1 LESALTAVRTM
12 RTRALVETKIE
23 VAAEVETTRRVSLTS
38 LAVSRAVIG
47 SRPLPEL
54 EAMTS

>member
-1 LESALTAVRTM
+1 LTAVRTM

>member
-1 LESALTAVRTM
+1 M

-23 VAAEVETTRRVSLTS
+23 VVAEVETTRRVSLTS
-38 LAVSRAVIG
+38 LAASWAVIG